1 MSETIMEAT
10 GITAATGERAETLRA
25 LSDAAF
31 EAIKIIELERSGIRD
46 GDGFWHGA
54 DVIGHITG
62 RLADLCERLME
73 KDRPGEA
80 RRSTNERVVF
90 QWAQKKGPNRRIQ
103 RRPGQIVKVFGV
115 RLLARFPRRHKAA

>member
-80 RRSTNERVVF
+80 RRSPARNIASDLEKITD
-90 QWAQKKGPNRRIQ
+90 RI
-103 RRPGQIVKVFGV
+103 RKLSPDHIPF
-115 RLLARFPRRHKAA
+115 